1 MLNLS
6 GVNALRLPGNW
17 FWWVGSVAL
26 RLYYL
31 EASLK
36 GSSLERFPT
45 LSKKKKKTVL
55 KISILLRGQAF
66 VYVGVIACLKHMLPL
81 ASVNSGNLICKNFS
95 LWIAHCLNK
104 FA

>member
-17 FWWVGSVAL
+17 FWQVGSVAL

-45 LSKKKKKTVL
+45 LSKKKKKKNRVENFH
-55 KISILLRGQAF
+55 SIKRPS
-66 VYVGVIACLKHMLPL
+66 ICLCGCYCMFKAYA
-81 ASVNSGNLICKNFS
+81 ASGFGKQ
-95 LWIAHCLNK
+95 WK
-104 FA
+104 PYM